1 MAWSRPNGG
10 QASVVS
16 SQWARWA
23 LAAWM
28 LAGIANAALL
38 LSSQYAPDDPLAFLI
53 CGTIEGGV
61 LLGVRAAVR
70 RQGFATGVE
79 CAVGGISGLVGGALF
94 PLSLALMTR
103 MSAAVVFPVTA
114 ASPMVLMMLI
124 GRLFLGERLT
134 RAGWASGVLGIVGIV
149 ILTSS
154 RR

>member
-1 MAWSRPNGG
+1 MYWLTR
-10 QASVVS
+10 
-16 SQWARWA
+16 R
-23 LAAWM
+23 M
-28 LAGIANAALL
+28 LAVATDDMGNPGLL

-70 RQGFATGVE
+70 RQGFATGIE
-79 CAVGGISGLVGGALF
+79 CALGGISGLVGGALF

-114 ASPMVLMMLI
+114 ASPMVLMLLI
-124 GRLFLGERLT
+124 GQLFLGERLT
-134 RAGWASGVLGIVGIV
+134 RSGWAGGVLGVVGVV

-154 RR
+154 QR